1 MSSGTFGTV
10 GFIGYGN
17 MAQAIAKG
25 AVNAGVLQGENIVA
39 CARNFEKLERNTSL
53 IGARAIRTAKEVCE
67 ASDVIIVAVKPYQI
81 SEVLKPIAGLID
93 ERGTAIISVAAGW
106 NLERYKDLLG
116 NNVHVQCIIPN
127 TPISVGQGVTLAES
141 SNTLTDAQLS
151 MFNAL
156 FDPISLVE
164 RVAGENMNIAM
175 CISSC
180 APAFTAMYMEALG
193 DAGVKYGLQRDC
205 AYRLAAKMIEGVGA
219 LYMNE
224 RTHPGIMKD
233 AVCSPGGTTIRGVA
247 ELESRGFRGD
257 VISAVDA
264 IENIK

>member
-1 MSSGTFGTV
+1 MGTCVSGTV

-25 AVNAGVLQGENIVA
+25 ALNAGVLQGENIVA
-39 CARNFEKLERNTSL
+39 CAHNFEKLERNTSL
-53 IGARAIRTAKEVCE
+53 IGARAMRTAQEVCE
-67 ASDVIIVAVKPYQI
+67 ASDVIIIAVKPYRVA
-81 SEVLKPIAGLID
+81 EVLKPICEVIN
-93 ERGTAIISVAAGW
+93 ERGIAVISVAAGW
-106 NLERYKDLLG
+106 TLERYMELLG
-116 NNVHVQCIIPN
+116 KNAHVQCIIPN
-127 TPISVGQGVTLAES
+127 TPIAVCQGVTLAETTH
-141 SNTLTDAQLS
+141 TLSDSQLS
-151 MFNAL
+151 MFSAL
-156 FDPISLVE
+156 FEPISLVE
-164 RVAGENMNIAM
+164 RVNSDHMNIAM

-219 LYMNE
+219 LYMDS

-257 VISAVDA
+257 VIAAVDA
-264 IENIK
+264 IENK

>member
-1 MSSGTFGTV
+1 MSVVRIGTV
-10 GFIGYGN
+10 GFVGFGN
-17 MAQAIAKG
+17 MAQGIVQGLIKANVIK
-25 AVNAGVLQGENIVA
+25 GENIVA
-39 CARNFEKLERNTSL
+39 CARHFDKLANSAAKF
-53 IGARAIRTAKEVCE
+53 GAQALHSAKEVCE
-67 ASDVIIVAVKPYQI
+67 VSDVLVVAVKPNQVD
-81 SEVLKPIAGLID
+81 EVLKPIADIIC
-93 ERGTAIISVAAGW
+93 ERRVAVISVAAGW
-106 NLERYKDLLG
+106 TLECYQKLLG
-116 NNVHVQCIIPN
+116 ENAHVQCIIPN
-127 TPISVGQGVTLAES
+127 TPIAVCQGVTLAETNHS
-141 SNTLTDAQLS
+141 LTDSQLS

-156 FDPISLVE
+156 FEPISLVE
-164 RVAGENMNIAM
+164 RVTADHMNIAM

-219 LYMNE
+219 LYMDS

-247 ELESRGFRGD
+247 QLESRGFRGD

-264 IENIK
+264 IENK

>member
-1 MSSGTFGTV
+1 MSVKTFGTV

-25 AVNAGVLQGENIVA
+25 AVNSGVLQGENIVA
-39 CARNFEKLERNTSL
+39 CAHNFEKLERNTSL
-53 IGARAIRTAKEVCE
+53 IGARAMHTAKEVCE
-67 ASDVIIVAVKPYQI
+67 VSDAIIIAVKPYQVV
-81 SEVLKPIAGLID
+81 EVLEPIADFIK
-93 ERGTAIISVAAGW
+93 ERRLAVISVAAGW
-106 NLERYKDLLG
+106 TLERYQKLLG
-116 NNVHVQCIIPN
+116 EDAHVQCIIPN
-127 TPISVGQGVTLAES
+127 TPIAVGQGVTLAETNHS
-141 SNTLTDAQLS
+141 LTDIQLS

-156 FDPISLVE
+156 FEPISLVE
-164 RVAGENMNIAM
+164 RVDAEHMNIAM

-219 LYMNE
+219 LYMDS
-224 RTHPGIMKD
+224 RIHPGIMKD

-247 ELESRGFRGD
+247 QLESRGFRGD
-257 VISAVDA
+257 VIAAVDA
-264 IENIK
+264 IENK

>member
-1 MSSGTFGTV
+1 MGTCVSGTV

-25 AVNAGVLQGENIVA
+25 ALNAGVLQGENIVA
-39 CARNFEKLERNTSL
+39 CAHNFEKLERNTSL
-53 IGARAIRTAKEVCE
+53 IGARAMRTAQEVCE
-67 ASDVIIVAVKPYQI
+67 ASDVIIIAVKSYQVA
-81 SEVLKPIAGLID
+81 EVLKPICEVIN
-93 ERGTAIISVAAGW
+93 ERGIAVISVAAGW
-106 NLERYKDLLG
+106 TLERYMELLG
-116 NNVHVQCIIPN
+116 KNAHVQCIIPN
-127 TPISVGQGVTLAES
+127 TPIAVCQGVTLAETTH
-141 SNTLTDAQLS
+141 TLSDSQLS
-151 MFNAL
+151 MFSAL
-156 FDPISLVE
+156 FEPISLVE
-164 RVAGENMNIAM
+164 RVNSDHMNIAM

-219 LYMNE
+219 LYMDS

-257 VISAVDA
+257 VIAAVDA
-264 IENIK
+264 IENK

>member
-1 MSSGTFGTV
+1 MSTQILGTV

-17 MAQAIAKG
+17 MAQAIAQG
-25 AVNAGVLQGENIVA
+25 VVRAGVLEGNSMVA
-39 CARNFEKLERNTSL
+39 CAHNFDKLERNTSL
-53 IGARAIRTAKEVCE
+53 LGLRAMRTAQEVCE
-67 ASDVIIVAVKPYQI
+67 VSDVIIVAVKPHQVA
-81 SEVLKPIAGLID
+81 EVLKPIAGLID

-106 NLERYKDLLG
+106 NLERCKDLLG

-156 FDPISLVE
+156 FEPISLVE
-164 RVAGENMNIAM
+164 RVDAEHMNIAM

-180 APAFTAMYMEALG
+180 APAFTAMYVEALG

-219 LYMNE
+219 LYMDE
-224 RTHPGIMKD
+224 RTHPGAMKD

-257 VISAVDA
+257 VISAIDA
-264 IENIK
+264 IENK

>member
-1 MSSGTFGTV
+1 MSVKTFGTV

-25 AVNAGVLQGENIVA
+25 AMSAGVLQGENIVA
-39 CARNFEKLERNTSL
+39 CAHNFEKLERNTSL
-53 IGARAIRTAKEVCE
+53 IGARAMHTAKEVCE
-67 ASDVIIVAVKPYQI
+67 ASDAIIIAVKPYQVV
-81 SEVLKPIAGLID
+81 EVLEPIVDFIKECRLAV
-93 ERGTAIISVAAGW
+93 ISVAAGW
-106 NLERYKDLLG
+106 TLERYQKLLG
-116 NNVHVQCIIPN
+116 EDAHVQCIIPN
-127 TPISVGQGVTLAES
+127 TPIAVGQGVTLAETNHS
-141 SNTLTDAQLS
+141 LTDSQLS

-156 FDPISLVE
+156 FETISLVE
-164 RVAGENMNIAM
+164 RVDAEHMNIAM

-180 APAFTAMYMEALG
+180 APAFTAMYIEALG

-219 LYMNE
+219 LYMDS

-247 ELESRGFRGD
+247 QLESRGFRGD

-264 IENIK
+264 IENK

>member
-1 MSSGTFGTV
+1 MSAQVLGTV

-25 AVNAGVLQGENIVA
+25 AVGEGVLQGKNIVA
-39 CARNFEKLERNTSL
+39 CAHNFEKLEHNTSL
-53 IGARAIRTAKEVCE
+53 IGARAVRTAKEVCE
-67 ASDVIIVAVKPYQI
+67 VSNAIIIAVKPHQVSY
-81 SEVLKPIAGLID
+81 VLEPIADLIV
-93 ERGTAIISVAAGW
+93 ERGIAVISVAAGW
-106 NLERYKDLLG
+106 TLKRYQELLG
-116 NNVHVQCIIPN
+116 KDAHVQCIIPN
-127 TPISVGQGVTLAES
+127 TPIAVGQGVTLAETDHS
-141 SNTLTDAQLS
+141 LTDSQLS

-156 FDPISLVE
+156 FEPISLVE
-164 RVAGENMNIAM
+164 RVTAENMNIAM

-205 AYRLAAKMIEGVGA
+205 AYRLAAKMIEGFGA
-219 LYMNE
+219 LYMDT
-224 RTHPGIMKD
+224 RMHPGQMKD

-264 IENIK
+264 IENK

>member
-1 MSSGTFGTV
+1 MGTCVSGTV

-25 AVNAGVLQGENIVA
+25 ALNAGVLQGENIVA
-39 CARNFEKLERNTSL
+39 CAHNFEKLERNTSL
-53 IGARAIRTAKEVCE
+53 IGARAMRTAQEVCE
-67 ASDVIIVAVKPYQI
+67 ASDVIIIAVKPYQVA
-81 SEVLKPIAGLID
+81 EVLKPVCEVIN
-93 ERGTAIISVAAGW
+93 ERGIAVISVAAGW
-106 NLERYKDLLG
+106 TLERYMELLG
-116 NNVHVQCIIPN
+116 KNAHVQCIIPN
-127 TPISVGQGVTLAES
+127 TPIAVCQGVTLAETTH
-141 SNTLTDAQLS
+141 TLSDSQLS
-151 MFNAL
+151 MFSAL
-156 FDPISLVE
+156 FEPISLVE
-164 RVAGENMNIAM
+164 RVNSDHMNIAM

-219 LYMNE
+219 LYMDS

-257 VISAVDA
+257 VIAAVDA
-264 IENIK
+264 IENKQ

>member
-1 MSSGTFGTV
+1 MGTCVSGTV

-25 AVNAGVLQGENIVA
+25 ALNAGVLQGENIVA
-39 CARNFEKLERNTSL
+39 CAHNFEKLERNTSL
-53 IGARAIRTAKEVCE
+53 IGARAMHTAQEVCE
-67 ASDVIIVAVKPYQI
+67 ASDAIIIAVKPYQVA
-81 SEVLKPIAGLID
+81 EVLKPICEIIN
-93 ERGTAIISVAAGW
+93 ERGIAVISVAAGW
-106 NLERYKDLLG
+106 TLERYMELLG
-116 NNVHVQCIIPN
+116 KEAHVQCIIPN
-127 TPISVGQGVTLAES
+127 TPISVGQGVTLAETTH
-141 SNTLTDAQLS
+141 TLTDSQLS

-156 FDPISLVE
+156 FEPISLVE
-164 RVAGENMNIAM
+164 RVNSDHMNIAM

-180 APAFTAMYMEALG
+180 APAFTAMYMEALS

-219 LYMNE
+219 LYMDS
-224 RTHPGIMKD
+224 RTHPGAMKD

-257 VISAVDA
+257 VIAAVDA
-264 IENIK
+264 IENK